1 VVRAFSTLCF
11 VDATHGT
18 VPDSVKDD
26 LKEVLSEEEYYL
38 ITAQDEG
45 DDIEIEIKFKIVEMF
60 QKSKIKLR
68 AQ

>member
-1 VVRAFSTLCF
+1 

-60 QKSKIKLR
+60 RSQK
-68 AQ
+68 